1 MASRHEIISID
12 FRANAAKANP
22 AMDALRE
29 SAKASRTEIDRLQQ
43 AINEGIKTGKSQ
55 AELDNLGSQLT
66 AQEKKLRSF
75 ENAMSSLV
83 KGVGTLSRAI
93 DAFNTGTLDQ
103 MSAAFQ
109 KSSYNAAE
117 TAKKA
122 LLPGTK
128 DYQKNMAELDA
139 LQQKNLENLAKYK
152 LRSEQMLK
160 SIADGGKISSQDLKQ
175 EADGIQD
182 LMRLLPHMGNEWTE
196 YHHILTRVNDAIKQ
210 QTDNEQR
217 LRGAIVDA
225 NDARQRSSQLT
236 REGVENAAR
245 QRKEAEEEVAQRNKN
260 IAALKAER
268 EEKAKQV
275 SIDAANAIAKDKE
288 VEKQRKVV
296 AGIKERIANEEK
308 DAERKQKKIDQL
320 NQEATVYENT
330 AKSNRT
336 AIESIKGEVQ
346 DLDKELKQ
354 VNEDL
359 AKLGGA
365 APAAQTE
372 ALQKLKHDAEVSAS
386 AIQKLEE
393 RLAEA
398 KRVFGNASAYEK
410 LEQAKL
416 DGMRSALT
424 EQGTLLDSKQAE
436 LRKFTDATYDLQSRR
451 NELDWAIEP
460 FSIRHR
466 QGRDHFDIHDVEQ
479 QRVAVE
485 KLDEAFRRLVDD
497 DYFKEAPMARK
508 WELLGRSAFGYSD
521 AEQQFG
527 SYERAIRS
535 LGVAAEESG
544 AKFRLLFQ
552 GAGVEKSFQGV
563 EFLDGYVS
571 RRKEIAQ
578 LNADIKKALGDTNI
592 DELAREVDNIAGSY
606 NKLSGEVQ
614 EQEREVARWGKL
626 RQEYAD
632 NAAAAERELAAA
644 QQQSTAAKEKEV
656 KVSEE
661 AAKTSEIEKMTL
673 EQLLKRNDEL
683 KVKLAELNKEREQIL
698 ATQKENTAATKEE
711 ANAYKDLT
719 KEQAQAM
726 LDQKQQLATFKNEGG
741 KWQIT
746 NRQEAQRYLF
756 DALGEINPANRGKS
770 TMSIESNPEKISQ
783 LLGRFQER
791 YGIEGESEAMAA
803 VRELMSG
810 GGLVKRGLLNK
821 QFINVEQDIS
831 KVAALSKEIKD
842 LTAVINSEV
851 KAVEEVTEKTR
862 TLADVEA
869 DTDAVLEESR
879 KISVQTYKLRGNQ
892 SDAIEDLTQKT
903 VKLTDAQKERIA
915 TIKAETEAIRK
926 MSQEEAN
933 AALAEA
939 KKNATVGYKDGKM
952 HMSDPEKVQ
961 QFLIGKIRKIGKI
974 KNDDGTLSLAGGQVD
989 ALVSAFQQQY
999 NWTDDKANAKKL
1011 LKKILQGKEGMFLGG
1026 SANLSSEVGQ
1036 ITVQYAKEMLDAR
1049 VEKMKALVDV
1059 SRGVKQATD
1068 EVSDATRRGADA
1080 AKSATEATDGQTDAI
1095 KRQESEVARRKAVYD
1110 SVNDEYEQKN
1120 AKLKNMR
1127 QRYASIPGGNVDGSL
1142 EKARL
1147 KNEIDDY
1154 NENEVK
1160 PARAEKNRMKS
1171 LWEKAASDLVAMK
1184 KAVEDT
1190 TAAVKEETKAEDAA
1204 VKKSEQLSEADQ
1216 KRIAL
1221 EQKRQELETQRGKKL
1236 DEIAKKEEK
1245 AAGLDVKANNNRSE
1259 ARQITEELSQAH
1271 GKNAE
1276 AMDNASEK
1284 MKKLEFEQDGL
1295 NRKVDEGR
1303 KELADYDQKI
1313 NENASKRLEAEKKQ
1327 AQAQRLTIDTMTEA
1341 IKVLEARNRA
1351 IEPESEEWV
1360 KNARLIRQYQA
1371 ELDRLKQQPVLDMMT
1386 QRMGNIRNL
1395 SADALQETK
1404 KFWQGMITGAEHGS
1418 TELKEY
1424 ERNLEK
1430 VAKEEEKRRQE
1441 IQAPM
1446 RKRLNNL
1453 EKLSTADLAE
1463 TKRYWETV
1471 RDGVSQT
1478 SAAYKKAEL
1487 AVKALT
1493 NEENRRKAN
1502 VQAQYINDQMKD
1514 LNNLSVSGLAEVK
1527 RYWQAM
1533 ADGAR
1538 RGSDEA
1544 KDAAKALSQI
1554 NEVEMKYTRQQV
1566 RPLFG
1571 DLSKHNAEEIRAAIE
1586 AGRRLIDT
1594 YDSGGPAAKRL
1605 SQAILDAEE
1614 HMKQYGIEA
1623 ERSAR
1628 REAQALEEAAQRRK
1642 EQDQLMRQQLEQGT
1656 SLSESALKTQQQYWQ
1671 RLIDDPKTA
1680 KESLAG
1686 YRYELEKT
1694 IALQEQQASVTRE
1707 ERADRLNGNLSNYST
1722 AEIREAI
1729 EAAKQLSASY
1739 KSGSTEATELTRK
1752 IVAAEEHINKYSL
1765 ETERAAKK
1773 QREQVATM
1781 EKQLQGM
1788 TDQMA
1793 QLNSVSVNALKAQHS
1808 YWQRLIDDPNT
1819 ATENLQQYQANLAET
1834 ERLQRRMTEK
1844 EGYEALVFFRGDT
1857 SDASANEIK
1866 EKADALKSWRNELP
1880 AQSEADTIAEI
1891 DEILLRIGQS
1901 AKKATTDVMSLDDAL
1916 KLAEGAGKEGFLAS
1930 PQEIQAATKALNER
1944 RDAVIKQI
1952 KSERELGFAVDS
1964 QEQELTDLTK
1974 KLRDLKFEQDNFN
1987 ISQEKMQMLMRTP
2000 TNAVN
2005 IDELRAAI
2013 KRADAELRRM
2023 EGSLG
2028 TNNEQY
2034 KQMAEQ
2040 VRNAKN
2046 VMKEMEGQAEASATA
2061 WEKAFSRLKTY
2072 VVMYM
2077 GFDEVWQKVSN
2088 TALDLMDLSDKMGE
2102 VRKTTGFTADE
2113 VGRLSEELKKMDT
2126 LTTLTG
2132 LMDLSAAAGQL
2143 GLKTQEDVL
2152 GFTEAANKL
2161 MVALPEMG
2169 KEGATE
2175 MLKVALATG
2184 EIDKIRQQMQAGLI
2198 DGSSATAVAMEKV
2211 GSTIDRLRATSAAT
2225 APAITDF
2232 VKRVGAVGAQSGIS
2246 LDQVA
2251 ALGSTVDA
2259 LGMRVEMS
2267 ATALSRMMPAMRNNA
2282 FDIAKILGVTPNT
2295 IRELYDT
2302 GQGMEV
2308 ILMILQHIK
2317 DTGMDADSIE
2327 KMLGMGGM
2335 QEIMKELNQQG
2346 ARAGIVFG
2354 GLSQNVDELRRQ
2366 LGVAKQAY
2374 EENIAIQQE
2383 YDKMNETT
2391 AAKWER
2397 LKNQIEEAFV
2407 SDTAQRVLG
2416 GLIDGL
2422 RWLVDFLTG
2431 NVGPALRLVSNLVKT
2446 FLVYWG
2452 VLKLGLGEALFVKT
2466 GEGLVA
2472 MGKGLKN
2479 LISHTQQYIVLSK
2492 ALRNAKLAE
2501 AAASTAAEKAIAAQ
2515 SVATIKAK
2523 MAQEGLNKAMI
2534 ANVWM
2539 AVASAVLFL
2548 GYVMYK
2554 WVDSQREAGREA
2566 AKFQAELDKEQ
2577 RKVNELTNSIGEARV
2592 RVEEANKAV
2601 AKARAELDAAKK
2613 ANDGTTEAVNRLTK
2627 AESDLLVK
2635 EEEKKNA
2642 MAIHKQLITDFN
2654 SQYSKYLGFM
2664 LSEVS
2669 SNLELAR
2676 ARDLVNSKLRET
2688 ITLKR
2693 QEAAIERVEK
2703 EKGGKRDKKYGNL
2716 YDAINN
2722 YERDSKDTTRASRLR
2737 NALIDA
2743 ANNSTD
2749 RKSFEAKAKKISKS
2763 FNYGWEGTVW
2773 RNTVL
2778 DYFDAAHSVQ
2788 EAENLVIEQFNGER
2802 KDDRRTS
2809 QGDLVQMVNASFS
2822 NYNSLLKKYKNSK
2835 GDDRARNAAA
2845 VLQEMDTLA
2854 EQRANASSYFN
2865 MNDPSEAALYRKQ
2878 FGQLNI
2884 WKGYDRKKLL
2894 KEAGRYYTPRTTMG
2908 SSGGSGSDGSF
2919 TTTNNYTSGYSGD
2932 GIWGND
2938 VDATSTDY
2946 STWDVNELV
2955 NRRNQMNKFK
2965 NVLKPGIDVRKVL
2978 AEDRALMK
2986 ALDEGKVGEDWQSV
3000 LNWYNAERKKIQQE
3014 LKSER
3019 FSTNEGNWRDE
3030 KTKNGRKRTNPLV
3043 ESDYAL
3049 AELDRYYSRRKEAL
3063 EKARSEENI
3072 SEDLYNRQAEMLEQE
3087 HLERRSKLRG
3097 TFTGEVSK
3105 AETAAFRQWWQ
3116 ELEEMDE
3123 LDHVPWET
3131 VESEW
3136 SKAIAAQI
3144 GRNNLKMQQD
3154 MTQLQSITMKHVNQ
3168 IAKIIAKE
3176 RPYDGITENLQ
3187 ANLTKLDIL
3196 FADLGLVTKEQL
3208 EDGTLNEELIRR
3220 LSFLMGEAEHAY
3232 SLTAEQLMT
3241 DMGEK
3246 GFEAWANAIASAENG
3261 EDLKQRLLAQLRTA
3275 YDAVQDAIKKE
3286 ANQIKKQAE
3295 IQWNDTTLPN
3305 GKSQKQNY
3313 DAVLSA
3319 LGLQEDQ
3326 VKRANQLIGAGQA
3339 SERVAD
3345 KLAIKQMQIR
3355 LDMQLQYF
3363 ALMRKIGEERIA
3375 QLKAAG
3381 KLEDAEHLKKS
3392 LNLTLSEEQKKLD
3405 EQRVAIQNQLEE
3417 SQNRLYTELKSWA
3430 DLLSSSLLSLF
3441 EASHAGDKEY
3451 YNELA
3456 KLNLTGKGGPGAG
3469 TYIVIDNEGTSDA
3482 RAHYEYLDEREA
3494 LERQHEIE
3502 IQNARAEAWKK
3513 VMDDINM
3520 KMSEMITDQINA
3532 MLQNQS
3538 IDANTEAVI
3547 KNTEAI
3553 YASMGQSGENG
3564 SGVTAPAPVPEIDMD
3579 SPDTWPRAMRK
3590 RAGLPVD
3597 ENPHDHTGGNSTSD
3611 FEAGVFQ
3618 HWYTTDADA
3627 ANAAADQKIAAIEK
3641 VDYALGQHF
3650 HHQAEVSKEGD
3661 EKMAASSQSAF
3672 AKMTQAMNLYGIAY
3686 QAMSNENLSATQ
3698 KFEMIAIQAAGQAA
3712 ITSLTASGVKMV
3724 GDTAVQTPSVLAKI
3738 MGELGPIAGPI
3749 AFAAFTALLGGL
3761 MGLATSKL
3769 TKAKSQIASI
3779 TGASSGAGRL
3789 STGMLTYAEGNV
3801 NEFTDPGSLIT
3812 GRKYNVD
3819 AADGHT
3825 YRARYMGHNPRT
3837 HLTNGPEFHLSGERG
3852 REMIIDAGTTRQ
3864 ITMNEREIWSTIQTL
3879 SSGRH
3884 LPSRRRRGVRAFADG
3899 NVEDFAEMGND
3910 MAAYGTGGMDLSALQ
3925 SSLDRN
3931 SAIQEALLERLNQ
3944 PIVAQ
3949 NIWHGPEGI
3958 PNMYNQMQKEAKRHG
3973 VRYL

>member
-1 MASRHEIISID
+1 MATRHSIVHIE
-12 FRANAAKANP
+12 FQANAGKAN
-22 AMDALRE
+22 
-29 SAKASRTEIDRLQQ
+29 
-43 AINEGIKTGKSQ
+43 
-55 AELDNLGSQLT
+55 
-66 AQEKKLRSF
+66 
-75 ENAMSSLV
+75 
-83 KGVGTLSRAI
+83 
-93 DAFNTGTLDQ
+93 
-103 MSAAFQ
+103 
-109 KSSYNAAE
+109 
-117 TAKKA
+117 
-122 LLPGTK
+122 
-128 DYQKNMAELDA
+128 
-139 LQQKNLENLAKYK
+139 
-152 LRSEQMLK
+152 
-160 SIADGGKISSQDLKQ
+160 
-175 EADGIQD
+175 
-182 LMRLLPHMGNEWTE
+182 
-196 YHHILTRVNDAIKQ
+196 
-210 QTDNEQR
+210 
-217 LRGAIVDA
+217 
-225 NDARQRSSQLT
+225 
-236 REGVENAAR
+236 
-245 QRKEAEEEVAQRNKN
+245 
-260 IAALKAER
+260 AALKALQSEAAR
-268 EEKAKQV
+268 TKA
-275 SIDAANAIAKDKE
+275 E
-288 VEKQRKVV
+288 VERLRGELSRAK
-296 AGIKERIANEEK
+296 AASLPT
-308 DAERKQKKIDQL
+308 DQ
-320 NQEATVYENT
+320 
-330 AKSNRT
+330 
-336 AIESIKGEVQ
+336 
-346 DLDKELKQ
+346 
-354 VNEDL
+354 
-359 AKLGGA
+359 
-365 APAAQTE
+365 
-372 ALQKLKHDAEVSAS
+372 
-386 AIQKLEE
+386 IQKLE
-393 RLAEA
+393 AELKKA
-398 KRVFGNASAYEK
+398 RTEHR
-410 LEQAKL
+410 QWQ
-416 DGMRSALT
+416 SALDNNLK
-424 EQGTLLDSKQAE
+424 GVRA
-436 LRKFTDATYDLQSRR
+436 
-451 NELDWAIEP
+451 
-460 FSIRHR
+460 
-466 QGRDHFDIHDVEQ
+466 
-479 QRVAVE
+479 
-485 KLDEAFRRLVDD
+485 LDEAIKMFN
-497 DYFKEAPMARK
+497 KGK
-508 WELLGRSAFGYSD
+508 
-521 AEQQFG
+521 G
-527 SYERAIRS
+527 S
-535 LGVAAEESG
+535 
-544 AKFRLLFQ
+544 
-552 GAGVEKSFQGV
+552 VEGM
-563 EFLDGYVS
+563 
-571 RRKEIAQ
+571 
-578 LNADIKKALGDTNI
+578 N
-592 DELAREVDNIAGSY
+592 
-606 NKLSGEVQ
+606 
-614 EQEREVARWGKL
+614 
-626 RQEYAD
+626 
-632 NAAAAERELAAA
+632 
-644 QQQSTAAKEKEV
+644 
-656 KVSEE
+656 
-661 AAKTSEIEKMTL
+661 
-673 EQLLKRNDEL
+673 
-683 KVKLAELNKEREQIL
+683 
-698 ATQKENTAATKEE
+698 
-711 ANAYKDLT
+711 
-719 KEQAQAM
+719 
-726 LDQKQQLATFKNEGG
+726 
-741 KWQIT
+741 
-746 NRQEAQRYLF
+746 
-756 DALGEINPANRGKS
+756 
-770 TMSIESNPEKISQ
+770 
-783 LLGRFQER
+783 
-791 YGIEGESEAMAA
+791 
-803 VRELMSG
+803 
-810 GGLVKRGLLNK
+810 
-821 QFINVEQDIS
+821 
-831 KVAALSKEIKD
+831 AALSKTALNAAKLQQNRSDEGSKTWKEMDALAVALNQNIMRCNTALNQMIGTIKSGGPVSKS
-842 LTAVINSEV
+842 T
-851 KAVEEVTEKTR
+851 
-862 TLADVEA
+862 
-869 DTDAVLEESR
+869 
-879 KISVQTYKLRGNQ
+879 
-892 SDAIEDLTQKT
+892 LTQAKT
-903 VKLTDAQKERIA
+903 DL
-915 TIKAETEAIRK
+915 
-926 MSQEEAN
+926 
-933 AALAEA
+933 
-939 KKNATVGYKDGKM
+939 
-952 HMSDPEKVQ
+952 Q
-961 QFLIGKIRKIGKI
+961 Q
-974 KNDDGTLSLAGGQVD
+974 
-989 ALVSAFQQQY
+989 
-999 NWTDDKANAKKL
+999 
-1011 LKKILQGKEGMFLGG
+1011 M
-1026 SANLSSEVGQ
+1026 
-1036 ITVQYAKEMLDAR
+1036 
-1049 VEKMKALVDV
+1049 
-1059 SRGVKQATD
+1059 
-1068 EVSDATRRGADA
+1068 
-1080 AKSATEATDGQTDAI
+1080 
-1095 KRQESEVARRKAVYD
+1095 
-1110 SVNDEYEQKN
+1110 
-1120 AKLKNMR
+1120 
-1127 QRYASIPGGNVDGSL
+1127 
-1142 EKARL
+1142 
-1147 KNEIDDY
+1147 
-1154 NENEVK
+1154 
-1160 PARAEKNRMKS
+1160 
-1171 LWEKAASDLVAMK
+1171 
-1184 KAVEDT
+1184 
-1190 TAAVKEETKAEDAA
+1190 
-1204 VKKSEQLSEADQ
+1204 
-1216 KRIAL
+1216 IAL
-1221 EQKRQELETQRGKKL
+1221 E
-1236 DEIAKKEEK
+1236 
-1245 AAGLDVKANNNRSE
+1245 
-1259 ARQITEELSQAH
+1259 
-1271 GKNAE
+1271 
-1276 AMDNASEK
+1276 
-1284 MKKLEFEQDGL
+1284 EQG
-1295 NRKVDEGR
+1295 
-1303 KELADYDQKI
+1303 
-1313 NENASKRLEAEKKQ
+1313 SKG
-1327 AQAQRLTIDTMTEA
+1327 
-1341 IKVLEARNRA
+1341 
-1351 IEPESEEWV
+1351 WV
-1360 KNARLIRQYQA
+1360 KYTGQLKVVEGALNKLAA
-1371 ELDRLKQQPVLDMMT
+1371 EE
-1386 QRMGNIRNL
+1386 QRM
-1395 SADALQETK
+1395 
-1404 KFWQGMITGAEHGS
+1404 
-1418 TELKEY
+1418 
-1424 ERNLEK
+1424 
-1430 VAKEEEKRRQE
+1430 
-1441 IQAPM
+1441 
-1446 RKRLNNL
+1446 
-1453 EKLSTADLAE
+1453 
-1463 TKRYWETV
+1463 
-1471 RDGVSQT
+1471 
-1478 SAAYKKAEL
+1478 
-1487 AVKALT
+1487 
-1493 NEENRRKAN
+1493 
-1502 VQAQYINDQMKD
+1502 
-1514 LNNLSVSGLAEVK
+1514 
-1527 RYWQAM
+1527 
-1533 ADGAR
+1533 
-1538 RGSDEA
+1538 
-1544 KDAAKALSQI
+1544 
-1554 NEVEMKYTRQQV
+1554 
-1566 RPLFG
+1566 
-1571 DLSKHNAEEIRAAIE
+1571 
-1586 AGRRLIDT
+1586 
-1594 YDSGGPAAKRL
+1594 
-1605 SQAILDAEE
+1605 
-1614 HMKQYGIEA
+1614 
-1623 ERSAR
+1623 
-1628 REAQALEEAAQRRK
+1628 AAQNVMSK
-1642 EQDQLMRQQLEQGT
+1642 VFSG
-1656 SLSESALKTQQQYWQ
+1656 QYVTKS
-1671 RLIDDPKTA
+1671 R
-1680 KESLAG
+1680 S
-1686 YRYELEKT
+1686 ELEKM
-1694 IALQEQQASVTRE
+1694 IAT
-1707 ERADRLNGNLSNYST
+1707 
-1722 AEIREAI
+1722 
-1729 EAAKQLSASY
+1729 
-1739 KSGSTEATELTRK
+1739 
-1752 IVAAEEHINKYSL
+1752 
-1765 ETERAAKK
+1765 
-1773 QREQVATM
+1773 
-1781 EKQLQGM
+1781 
-1788 TDQMA
+1788 
-1793 QLNSVSVNALKAQHS
+1793 
-1808 YWQRLIDDPNT
+1808 
-1819 ATENLQQYQANLAET
+1819 LQQYQATIQDPKGNGARHFNATETAIKRLSEQLAKTKGDVASVQQALKIAGAAGTATRFGSGLDAQGHKLAQAFGKVT
-1834 ERLQRRMTEK
+1834 ERLNQLKQARAGWVTGISGDAAQLAKLDAQLATTAARQERLRNEMIQVGEANNLTAKGINQSIAILRQQQETVAAGSPAWQK
-1844 EGYEALVFFRGDT
+1844 YEAAILKLEDRMKIMRGEAM
-1857 SDASANEIK
+1857 SLFDAMRLSQKAGGQGFTGTAQQLQMAQQAI
-1866 EKADALKSWRNELP
+1866 EKAAAAARKGSPEWQKFQQALARVRVEMQNTGMTSERMRAILSRPANAKNLNEL
-1880 AQSEADTIAEI
+1880 
-1891 DEILLRIGQS
+1891 
-1901 AKKATTDVMSLDDAL
+1901 AT
-1916 KLAEGAGKEGFLAS
+1916 
-1930 PQEIQAATKALNER
+1930 
-1944 RDAVIKQI
+1944 AV
-1952 KSERELGFAVDS
+1952 
-1964 QEQELTDLTK
+1964 
-1974 KLRDLKFEQDNFN
+1974 
-1987 ISQEKMQMLMRTP
+1987 
-2000 TNAVN
+2000 
-2005 IDELRAAI
+2005 
-2013 KRADAELRRM
+2013 KRAKAELALM
-2023 EGSLG
+2023 EGTVGRNSKA
-2028 TNNEQY
+2028 Y
-2034 KQMAEQ
+2034 AQMAEQ
-2040 VRNAKN
+2040 TKKAEIQLKQLQ
-2046 VMKEMEGQAEASATA
+2046 GQSHGTASAF
-2061 WEKAFSRLKTY
+2061 EKAWSRLKTY
-2072 VVMYM
+2072 VGLYVGAAVAM
-2077 GFDEVWQKVSN
+2077 QKVIS
-2088 TALDLMDLSDKMGE
+2088 TFSDLMDLSDKMGE

-2126 LTTLTG
+2126 RTTLTG

-2267 ATALSRMMPAMRNNA
+2267 ATALSRMMPAIRNNA

-2317 DTGMDADSIE
+2317 DSNMDADSIE

-2391 AAKWER
+2391 AAKWAR

-2566 AKFQAELDKEQ
+2566 AKLQAELDKEQ
-2577 RKVNELTNSIGEARV
+2577 KKVDDLANSIGKARV
-2592 RVEEANKAV
+2592 KMEEANNEV
-2601 AKARAELDAAKK
+2601 SKARAELDAAKK

-2642 MAIHKQLITDFN
+2642 MAAHKQLITEFN
-2654 SQYSKYLGFM
+2654 NQYGKYLGFM

-2688 ITLKR
+2688 ITLKQ
-2693 QEAAIERVEK
+2693 QEAGLQRVEETFGKGRDEAYSGMYDLVYKRIKDPVQAARVISDLTKAAQKQDNVAVDKILRKNGLRFGSMQQAVWDYEGELRKVEK
-2703 EKGGKRDKKYGNL
+2703 ERKKV
-2716 YDAINN
+2716 
-2722 YERDSKDTTRASRLR
+2722 TTQTSAQLGEDRKTSQSRLV
-2737 NALIDA
+2737 
-2743 ANNSTD
+2743 ST
-2749 RKSFEAKAKKISKS
+2749 
-2763 FNYGWEGTVW
+2763 
-2773 RNTVL
+2773 
-2778 DYFDAAHSVQ
+2778 
-2788 EAENLVIEQFNGER
+2788 
-2802 KDDRRTS
+2802 
-2809 QGDLVQMVNASFS
+2809 VNASFT
-2822 NYNSLLKKYKNSK
+2822 NYNNLLRKYKNSK
-2835 GDDRARNAAA
+2835 GDDRAKNAAA
-2845 VLQEMDTLA
+2845 VLQQMDTLA
-2854 EQRANASSYFN
+2854 EQRANASSYFD
-2865 MNDPSEAALYRKQ
+2865 MNNPVEAALYRRQ
-2878 FGQLNI
+2878 FGALNA
-2884 WKGYDRKKLL
+2884 WKGYDRNRLL
-2894 KEAGRYYTPRTTMG
+2894 KEAGRYYTPRKTMG

-2919 TTTNNYTSGYSGD
+2919 TPTNNYTGGYTGD

-3072 SEDLYNRQAEMLEQE
+3072 SEELYNRQAEMLEQE

-3105 AETAAFRQWWQ
+3105 AETAAFRQWWK
-3116 ELEEMDE
+3116 ELEDMDE

-3154 MTQLQSITMKHVNQ
+3154 MTQMQSITMKHVNQ

-3345 KLAIKQMQIR
+3345 RLAIKQMQIR

-3430 DLLSSSLLSLF
+3430 DLLSSSLQSLF
-3441 EASHAGDKEY
+3441 EASHAGDAEY
-3451 YNELA
+3451 YNERA
-3456 KLNLTGKGGPGAG
+3456 KLDLTGKGGPGAG

-3597 ENPHDHTGGNSTSD
+3597 ENPHDHTGVDNSSD
-3611 FEAGVFQ
+3611 FPTAVFER
-3618 HWYTTDADA
+3618 WYMADADA

-3641 VDYALGQHF
+3641 VDYALDQHF
-3650 HHQAEVSKEGD
+3650 HHQAEVSKKGD

-3724 GDTAVQTPSVLAKI
+3724 GDTAVQTPSVLSKI
-3738 MGELGPIAGPI
+3738 MSDLGVPAGPI

-3779 TGASSGAGRL
+3779 TGVSSGAGRL

-3864 ITMNEREIWSTIQTL
+3864 ITMNEREIWSAIQTL

-3884 LPSRRRRGVRAFADG
+3884 LATRRRRGVRAFADG

-3910 MAAYGTGGMDLSALQ
+3910 MAAYGTGGMDLSSVQAA
-3925 SSLDRN
+3925 LDRN